1 MSPAPAPAAA
11 GVRPGVL
18 GYNRPMDLG
27 AGRLVIITG
36 MSGAGKTAAL
46 RCFEDLG
53 YCCLDNL
60 PPSLIETF
68 VQLYRQTPQS
78 AGSIAI
84 VCDVRSGELFSRF
97 REAIG
102 QLAGVGLSPEVL
114 FLDCEDDVLI
124 TRFKEKRRVPPM
136 AVGLRLEDAI
146 TRERERLDP
155 LKELA
160 AVVID
165 TSSLTPRQLTAR
177 LLGIYAG
184 GDGGPQLTVT
194 VLSFGYK
201 FGMPADADFAF
212 DTRFL
217 PNPFYEEAL
226 RNMTGNDQEV
236 RDFVIGCD
244 AAPVYLDQ
252 VKALIETALTNY
264 RKVHKH
270 TATVAFGCTGGKHRS
285 VTFANLAGEY
295 LRAQGYRVVIQ
306 HRDIDRV

>member
-1 MSPAPAPAAA
+1 ME
-11 GVRPGVL
+11 GIT
-18 GYNRPMDLG
+18 
-27 AGRLVIITG
+27 GRLIIITG
-36 MSGAGKTAAL
+36 MSGAGKSTAL

-53 YCCLDNL
+53 FCCIDNL
-60 PPSLIETF
+60 PPSLIVTF
-68 VQLYRQTPQS
+68 LQLYSQAPQS
-78 AGSIAI
+78 SNDIAI
-84 VCDVRSGELFSRF
+84 GCDVRSGELFSGF
-97 REAIG
+97 SEAVG
-102 QLAGVGLSPEVL
+102 QLKEQGIPFEVV
-114 FLDCEDDVLI
+114 FLDSEDEQLV
-124 TRFKEKRRVPPM
+124 TRFKETRRMPPM
-136 AVGLRLEDAI
+136 SSGQRLEDAVAN
-146 TRERERLDP
+146 ERQRMDQI
-155 LKELA
+155 KELA
-160 AVVID
+160 STVID
-165 TSSLTPRQLTAR
+165 TSYYSPRQLTDR
-177 LLGIYAG
+177 LLGMYADAEG
-184 GDGGPQLTVT
+184 SPWMTVT
-194 VLSFGYK
+194 MLSFGFK